1 MPGKKFFWSSIVA
14 GWGLPG
20 LFIAIALPLTSTSYR
35 FGATCHINHTNA
47 LQDYWG
53 PLLAFAALSTILQ
66 LTTFVYCIRVYLKS
80 LFADSSTNSTSQVSS
95 SGLPSYA
102 SRAGSVK
109 TVTAGQAYR
118 RVKKV
123 IALQWRGT
131 VIVLIIIINVVF
143 LAVVFVQMDNT
154 VTAAMQDLARA
165 EPWLLCLVLN
175 GGDKTPCLGK
185 VQEARLVT
193 NEATVMAV
201 LILLS
206 LNGIWTLL
214 FLGRGSMA
222 KGWIDLIRSPF
233 TSRTD
238 FVSVD
243 ARRFSA
249 MSGAPSSTKH
259 YEMITSPSTRP
270 PSLPISLA
278 STLPLK
284 PEAAALGSPGLD
296 RNSRTRDGLSPL
308 PQSPVSPTSEYRE
321 SDYFGKEA
329 RVSSIPTSTA
339 NEGEYRSPKLSFST
353 PRPPSA
359 GRTPSFSRPLSRPYS
374 RESQSRGLSPQL
386 ANMSRSFSPA
396 LLPAQERPGSSATR
410 SITPSVPIEWDPT
423 STHARAMTATP
434 DSTRRPDGFGK
445 ILKKDEDF

>member
-1 MPGKKFFWSSIVA
+1 M
-14 GWGLPG
+14 
-20 LFIAIALPLTSTSYR
+20 
-35 FGATCHINHTNA
+35 
-47 LQDYWG
+47 
-53 PLLAFAALSTILQ
+53 
-66 LTTFVYCIRVYLKS
+66 
-80 LFADSSTNSTSQVSS
+80 
-95 SGLPSYA
+95 
-102 SRAGSVK
+102 
-109 TVTAGQAYR
+109 TAGQAYR

-154 VTAAMQDLARA
+154 VTAALQDLGKA

-185 VQEARLVT
+185 VQDAHLVT
-193 NEATVMAV
+193 NETTVMAV

-214 FLGRGSMA
+214 FLGRGSMV
-222 KGWIDLIRSPF
+222 KGWIELIRGPF
-233 TSRTD
+233 ISRTD

-243 ARRFSA
+243 ARRYSA

-270 PSLPISLA
+270 PSMPTSLA
-278 STLPLK
+278 STLPMK
-284 PEAAALGSPGLD
+284 PEAVALGSPAFERDG
-296 RNSRTRDGLSPL
+296 RSGDGLSPL

-321 SDYFGKEA
+321 SDYFGKEMH
-329 RVSSIPTSTA
+329 VSSSPNLTA
-339 NEGEYRSPKLSFST
+339 KDAKDGDYRSPKLSFST

-359 GRTPSFSRPLSRPYS
+359 SRTPSFSRPLSRPYS
-374 RESQSRGLSPQL
+374 RESQQRGFSPQL
-386 ANMSRSFSPA
+386 GNPSRTFSPA
-396 LLPAQERPGSSATR
+396 LPAAHERPGSSATR
-410 SITPSVPIEWDPT
+410 SITPSVAIEWDPT

-434 DSTRRPDGFGK
+434 DSSRRPDGFGK
-445 ILKKDEDF
+445 ILKKDDDF

>member
-1 MPGKKFFWSSIVA
+1 MPGKKFFWSSVAA

-20 LFIAIALPLTSTSYR
+20 LFIAIALPITRTSYR
-35 FGATCHINHTNA
+35 FGATCHINHPEA

-53 PLLAFAALSTILQ
+53 PLLAFAALSTLIQ
-66 LTTFVYCIRVYLKS
+66 LTTFFYCMKVYLKS
-80 LFADSSTNSTSQVSS
+80 LFSDSTINSTSQVSS
-95 SGLPSYA
+95 NGLPSYN
-102 SRAGSVK
+102 SRPGSVK

-154 VTAAMQDLARA
+154 VTAAMQDLSRA

-175 GGDKTPCLGK
+175 GGDKTPCLEK
-185 VQEARLVT
+185 VQEAHLAT
-193 NEATVMAV
+193 KEATVMAV
-201 LILLS
+201 LIVLS

-214 FLGRGSMA
+214 FLGRGSMI
-222 KGWIDLIRSPF
+222 KGWIELIRRPF
-233 TSRTD
+233 TTRTD

-243 ARRFSA
+243 ARRYSA
-249 MSGAPSSTKH
+249 MSGAPSSAKH

-270 PSLPISLA
+270 PSKPISLA
-278 STLPLK
+278 STMPLK
-284 PEAAALGSPGLD
+284 PEAAALGSPGFERD
-296 RNSRTRDGLSPL
+296 GRSRDGLSPL

-321 SDYFGKEA
+321 NDYFSKETHVSNPPSFAAKEA
-329 RVSSIPTSTA
+329 
-339 NEGEYRSPKLSFST
+339 EYRSPKLSFST

-359 GRTPSFSRPLSRPYS
+359 GRTASFSRPISRPYS
-374 RESQSRGLSPQL
+374 RESQQRAFSPQL
-386 ANMSRSFSPA
+386 GSTSRAFSPA
-396 LLPAQERPGSSATR
+396 LPPAQERPGSNAAR
-410 SITPSVPIEWDPT
+410 SVTPSAILDWDPT

-434 DSTRRPDGFGK
+434 ESTRRPDGFGK
-445 ILKKDEDF
+445 ILKKDEGF